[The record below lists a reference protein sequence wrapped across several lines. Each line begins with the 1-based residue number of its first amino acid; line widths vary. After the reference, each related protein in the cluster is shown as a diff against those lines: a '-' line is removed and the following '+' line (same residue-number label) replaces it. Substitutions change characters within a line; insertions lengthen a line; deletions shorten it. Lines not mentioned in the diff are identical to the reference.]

1 MERGFMG
8 TSEDIFPELMIFCR
22 VAEESYLALRRI
34 KEGLNQKAEDK
45 KALISIAIDFLKTAR
60 MAEETL
66 RNPKFGR
73 HALLANYAFKKAS
86 FAIAKVYKETKK
98 EKILSILEEITIELD
113 DIYNEESDL
122 EEIDNLIAFFG
133 LIREQCQNKGD

>member
-1 MERGFMG
+1 MEA
-8 TSEDIFPELMIFCR
+8 SEDIFPELMIFCR
-22 VAEESYLALRRI
+22 VAEKSYLALRRI
-34 KEGLNQKAEDK
+34 KEDLNQKAEDK
-45 KALISIAIDFLKTAR
+45 KALSIAIDFLKTAR

-73 HALLANYAFKKAS
+73 HALLANYAFKEAS
-86 FAIAKVYKETKK
+86 YAIAKVYKETKK
-98 EKILSILEEITIELD
+98 EKILPILEKITIELD

-133 LIREQCQNKGD
+133 LIGKSTPKSIKENN